1 MSVGILTL
9 TLHLPECHSL
19 KEKRRILSPILARL
33 HIAFN
38 ISVIESGQQDL
49 WQSSELTVV
58 VAACTGPL
66 AEKTLTQ
73 VLQFFDA
80 HWPDVP
86 VTGEHIEILI

>member
-9 TLHLPECHSL
+9 TLHLPDSHSL
-19 KEKRRILSPILARL
+19 KDKRRILSPILARL
-33 HIAFN
+33 HKEFN
-38 ISVIESGQQDL
+38 ISVIESGHQDV

-58 VAACTGPL
+58 CAANTGPL

-73 VLQFFDA
+73 VRQFYDA

-86 VTGEHIEILI
+86 VAGEHTEILV